1 MLHRIR
7 KTGQVGHPRPF
18 MSWAR
23 DYLQDN
29 DFSVSDVELSEKPG
43 AFPGVVYVT
52 GDVWGVRDNRRLKIL
67 SLVVAILIFPIT
79 ILWFVLAAKSLSRFV
94 IATDRLA
101 IRVNLEGEMYT
112 GAAAKEQGMN
122 LADDATSEVSSRA
135 GLSGGVG
142 IQSADRVT
150 VVSDIRVSVTGQSG
164 EPNGKYRVKSD
175 NSRSQEQAKEYVG
188 QIDTAMETQW
198 PSLTNAMSGD
208 E

>member
-1 MLHRIR
+1 
-7 KTGQVGHPRPF
+7 

-52 GDVWGVRDNRRLKIL
+52 GDVCGVRDNRRLKIL
-67 SLVVAILIFPIT
+67 ALVVAILIFPIT
-79 ILWFVLAAKSLSRFV
+79 ILWFALAAKSLSRFV

-122 LADDATSEVSSRA
+122 LADDAISEVSSPA
-135 GLSGGVG
+135 ALSGGVG

-164 EPNGKYRVKSD
+164 EPNGKYRVTSN
-175 NSRSQEQAKEYVG
+175 NSHSQEEAKEYVG